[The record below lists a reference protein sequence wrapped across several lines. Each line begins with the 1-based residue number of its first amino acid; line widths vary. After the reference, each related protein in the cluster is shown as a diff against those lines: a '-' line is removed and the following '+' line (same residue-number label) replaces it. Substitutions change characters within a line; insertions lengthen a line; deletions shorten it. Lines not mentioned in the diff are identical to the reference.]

1 MHFASRSPLLLP
13 HFSEARLSQL
23 MKRCWLTVSWGPDF
37 TQFPQLLPHVL
48 FLSQDPSGW
57 LLSMSPPRLL
67 GSSRR
72 PRWCEVTGWLCVCC
86 SCAGQAGLWTPGRKT
101 TQARAPPCLAS
112 GCSLGSVVS
121 DSETPWTVA
130 HQAHGISQ
138 ARILEWV
145 ATSFSRVHTI
155 LKINLFLIGG

>member
-1 MHFASRSPLLLP
+1 MTAVHVATGLLELLMTTSMVRGYWLAVCLLL
-13 HFSEARLSQL
+13 L
-23 MKRCWLTVSWGPDF
+23 CG
-37 TQFPQLLPHVL
+37 
-48 FLSQDPSGW
+48 SGW
-57 LLSMSPPRLL
+57 VR
-67 GSSRR
+67 
-72 PRWCEVTGWLCVCC
+72 
-86 SCAGQAGLWTPGRKT
+86 TPGRKT

-145 ATSFSRVHTI
+145 AISFSRVHSI